1 MADSSELNPARK
13 SSTPKLWQ
21 TRARAWLRRKANL
34 PCPRCAIDLHDAPVY
49 RVWRVCDHCGHH
61 FPLDAHQRVKT
72 LADPDTFHELERYVF
87 THPRGLEYAQRV
99 RDAKRTT
106 RLREAVLIG
115 EAKIQTHAVML
126 VVLDFRFLGGTMGT
140 AAGEKIARAFEHATE
155 KDLPLIAVT
164 ATGGARIQEGMNAL
178 MQMAKTVAAVN
189 LFQHSGLPY
198 ISVLT
203 NPTTGGVYASFANL
217 ADVILAEPRALIGFA
232 GPRVVEILTHQK
244 LPDDSHRAEF
254 LLAHGML
261 DAVIPRTELREQIG
275 MMLKNLAARVS
286 SFPAP
291 KSSAQFPSF
300 PLSEGNEGNKGNSPW
315 SSVQLARHPDRPTTL
330 DYVKR
335 IFTDFVELHGDHFYG
350 DDPAMVAGLAQ
361 LEEQGV
367 VVIGLERGHGEERA
381 MRHEGRAT
389 PEGYRKAQRL
399 MRLASKW
406 NLPVITFVDTP
417 GADSSYE
424 AEKRGIAMSLAYSIS
439 TLLQTRAPTIAVIIG
454 EGGSG
459 GALALAAAD
468 RVLMLEN
475 AVYSVISPEGASAIL
490 YGDDAHASQLAADL
504 HLTARDL
511 LARKIIDVIVPEP
524 KGGAHVDS
532 DAAAENVKAVL
543 LRELRELRA
552 LKVEELLE
560 ARHKR
565 YRAREN

>member
-1 MADSSELNPARK
+1 M
-13 SSTPKLWQ
+13 WQ

-34 PCPRCAIDLHDAPVY
+34 PCPRCAFDLHNAPVY
-49 RVWRVCDHCGHH
+49 RAWRVCDHCGHH
-61 FPLDAHQRVKT
+61 FPLDAPQRVKT
-72 LADPDTFHELERYVF
+72 LADPDTFQELERYVF
-87 THPRGLEYAQRV
+87 THPRGIEYAQRV
-99 RDAKRTT
+99 RDAKRATH
-106 RLREAVLIG
+106 LREAVLIG
-115 EAKIQTHAVML
+115 AAKIQTQPVML
-126 VVLDFRFLGGTMGT
+126 VVLDFRFLGGTMGA
-140 AAGEKIARAFEHATE
+140 AAGEKIARAFEHATD
-155 KDLPLIAVT
+155 KQLPIIAVT

-189 LFQHSGLPY
+189 LFQRSSLPY
-198 ISVLT
+198 LSVLT

-244 LPDDSHRAEF
+244 LPNDSHRAEF
-254 LLAHGML
+254 LLEHGMV
-261 DAVIPRTELREQIG
+261 DAVVPRTELREQLSKI
-275 MMLKNLAARVS
+275 LANIAACDKS
-286 SFPAP
+286 DKQAP
-291 KSSAQFPSF
+291 LP
-300 PLSEGNEGNKGNSPW
+300 PLSPVLPLTITPSPW
-315 SSVQLARHPDRPTTL
+315 SCVQLARHPERPTTL

-350 DDPAMVAGLAQ
+350 DDPAMVGGLAQ
-361 LEEQGV
+361 LEGQGV
-367 VVIGLERGHGEERA
+367 VVVGLERGHGEERA
-381 MRHEGRAT
+381 ARHEGRAT

-417 GADSSYE
+417 GADPSYE

-439 TLLQTRAPTIAVIIG
+439 IMLQMRAPTIAVVIG

-490 YGDDAHASQLAADL
+490 YGDDAHASELAADL

-511 LARKIIDVIVPEP
+511 LARKIIDAIVPEP
-524 KGGAHVDS
+524 TGGAHGN
-532 DAAAENVKAVL
+532 AEEAAESVKAFL
-543 LRELRELRA
+543 IREIREIRELKEPELFD
-552 LKVEELLE
+552 
-560 ARHKR
+560 ARYKK
-565 YRAREN
+565 YRGIGS